1 MIEITAEALSDLE
14 KIYQQFSI
22 QLLSPEIAK
31 NLFNRISDKILSLD
45 TMPERFVLI
54 DSNKLRKL
62 NLRMMVVNNFSV
74 IYVIEGM
81 KVIVT
86 NILYS
91 SSNIIEKLKK

>member
-1 MIEITAEALSDLE
+1 
-14 KIYQQFSI
+14 
-22 QLLSPEIAK
+22 
-31 NLFNRISDKILSLD
+31 
-45 TMPERFVLI
+45 MPERFVLI